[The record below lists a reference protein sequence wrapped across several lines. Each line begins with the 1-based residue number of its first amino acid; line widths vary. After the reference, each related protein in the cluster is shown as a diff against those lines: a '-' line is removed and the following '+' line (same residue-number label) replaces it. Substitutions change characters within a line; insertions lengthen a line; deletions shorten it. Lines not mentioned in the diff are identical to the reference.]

1 MSPVMLRRFLGDRR
15 RWLIGWSLGIAGYAV
30 LNVAFYPSIRDQAQ
44 SLNEVYDSMP
54 ESVRALFGVGS
65 GLDPMSP
72 LGYLSSQLYALAFP
86 LLLLIAAI
94 GVAGSLAGEE
104 EHGLL
109 ETTYSLPVSRR
120 RVLVERLGAVAAL
133 LAVLCSVAFVATEL
147 SALAVDLQAGTGAV
161 VWASV
166 ALAVLALT
174 VAAFGMAVGALSGRR
189 AVAVATTSG
198 SRSPATSSPPS
209 VTPTSACSGRC
220 GRCRSSPTTTSRT
233 SCGTGG
239 RPGRCWSWPESR
251 RSRWSSRW
259 WGWIAGTS
267 GTHDREVTTP
277 APRKRP
283 RREIPTPVQLG
294 VRPSRMLLRALFH
307 HCPACGGRHLFRRWF
322 GMADR
327 CPTCTL
333 RSNGSRATG
342 SAPWA

>member
-1 MSPVMLRRFLGDRR
+1 MSPVMLRRFLHDRR

-65 GLDPMSP
+65 DLDPMSP

-133 LAVLCSVAFVATEL
+133 LAVLCAVAFVATEL
-147 SALAVDLQAGTGAV
+147 SAMAVDLQAGTGAV

-174 VAAFGMAVGALSGRR
+174 VAAFGVAVGALSGRR

-198 SRSPATSSPPS
+198 VAVASYLITSLGDANIS
-209 VTPTSACSGRC
+209 VFKTLRPLSIFTHYDVQDILRD
-220 GRCRSSPTTTSRT
+220 
-233 SCGTGG
+233 G
-239 RPGRCWSWPESR
+239 RPSWSLLVLAGVAAVSVIVALVGLDR
-251 RSRWSSRW
+251 R
-259 WGWIAGTS
+259 
-267 GTHDREVTTP
+267 D
-277 APRKRP
+277 
-283 RREIPTPVQLG
+283 
-294 VRPSRMLLRALFH
+294 LRNA
-307 HCPACGGRHLFRRWF
+307 
-322 GMADR
+322 
-327 CPTCTL
+327 
-333 RSNGSRATG
+333 
-342 SAPWA
+342 